1 MIKTQT
7 SQRRYTKGQEEHVK
21 VLNTFSYQEKA
32 NKSHDEIPANIH
44 QNKIKILIAQDA
56 GEIRE

>member
-21 VLNTFSYQEKA
+21 VLNIFSYQGMA
-32 NKSHDEIPANIH
+32 NNSHNEIPAQTH
-44 QNKIKILIAQDA
+44 QKKLKY
-56 GEIRE
+56 

>member
-21 VLNTFSYQEKA
+21 VLNIFSYQGKA
-32 NKSHDEIPANIH
+32 NKSHDEIPAHTH
-44 QNKIKILIAQDA
+44 QNKIKILRARDA

>member
-7 SQRRYTKGQEEHVK
+7 LQRRYTKDQEELVK
-21 VLNTFSYQEKA
+21 VLNIFCYQGKA
-32 NKSHDEIPANIH
+32 NKSHDEIPAHIH
-44 QNKIKILIAQDA
+44 QTKIKILRAQDA